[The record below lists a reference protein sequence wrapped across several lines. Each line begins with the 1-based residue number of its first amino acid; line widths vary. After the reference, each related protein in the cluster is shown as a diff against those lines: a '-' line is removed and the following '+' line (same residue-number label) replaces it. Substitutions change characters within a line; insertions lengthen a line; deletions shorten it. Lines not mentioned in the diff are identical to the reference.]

1 MGKDKKKTHQQ
12 NLQGTEKFKS
22 LYRSASVPF
31 KTMKNSDVFWQS
43 SLLRGSRGFLCVV
56 QVQRRIQE
64 ELDRQVGLDR
74 PPHLSDRGRLP
85 YLEATI
91 REVLRI
97 RPVAPLLI
105 PHVALSDTRYT
116 HCTSHQP
123 LLLHC
128 SVFPRNCFHIR
139 APTVQWLKSTVLLKL
154 HRQGVVA
161 NI

>member
-1 MGKDKKKTHQQ
+1 M
-12 NLQGTEKFKS
+12 KS
-22 LYRSASVPF
+22 
-31 KTMKNSDVFWQS
+31 SDVFWQS

-97 RPVAPLLI
+97 RPVAPLFI

-128 SVFPRNCFHIR
+128 SVLPPFFSHGTVFTSEP
-139 APTVQWLKSTVLLKL
+139 PTVQWLKSTVLLKL
-154 HRQGVVA
+154 HHQGVMV